1 MSCVP
6 VIVSGDD
13 TAISITLKKNNAT
26 FDIPTA
32 TATVTAAVI
41 STDKRTQYITG
52 TSVISSTQ
60 GSDWPNSLVVVEF
73 TSTQTST
80 LPTGGALVEVQVED
94 NGKLTWFGSI
104 KMTGDT
110 IP

>member
-13 TAISITLKKNNAT
+13 TAITITLKKDDAT
-26 FDIPTA
+26 FDIPLTS
-32 TATVTAAVI
+32 TVTAAVI
-41 STDKRTQYITG
+41 STDKRTQYIADTSVLSG
-52 TSVISSTQ
+52 TS
-60 GSDWPNSLVVVEF
+60 GSDWPNSLVIVEF
-73 TSTQTST
+73 TSAQTST
-80 LPTGGALVEVQVED
+80 IPSGGALVEVQVDD

-110 IP
+110 IA